1 MKVTHELKDEL
12 NGVINIVV
20 ETEDYKP
27 KVETTLK
34 TQRKRAQMPGFRPG
48 KVPMGMVKKM
58 YGPTVIAQ
66 EVNDI
71 LAKQLDE
78 YIKEKDLK
86 ILGSPLPKEDNN
98 LPEFDPNTYPEM
110 EFNYEIGLAP
120 DFKLKISEK
129 DKFTKYKVKVDDAL
143 LNKYT
148 DDLARRY
155 GSMKEADKAGE
166 NDMLNGQF
174 VELDEK
180 GQPKEN
186 GIKHNSSISLEFLED
201 EKIKKELTG
210 KKPGD
215 VFEVDPD
222 LVSKGAPDKA
232 AMLNISTEEAEALKT
247 KFQYTVEKVFSLTPA
262 NVDQAFYDKIFGEG
276 TVKSDEEF
284 KEKLS
289 ENLTSMFERDA
300 DNVLQ
305 KHIREDVLKRHKMEL
320 PDEFL
325 KRWVV
330 KSEEKKGVTPEDVE
344 KDYDKISEQI
354 LWDLITNRLIDEH
367 KIEVKHEEV
376 VEQIKN
382 MVKQQLA
389 QYGMADADDEM
400 VNQMASRYMES
411 QEELRKV
418 YDNLYG
424 EKLFDVFKNTFK
436 IKEKEVDFDE
446 FVKLATGK
454 APKKGILNNLQN
466 AFK

>member
-12 NGVINIVV
+12 YGVINIVV

-27 KVETTLK
+27 KVESTLK

-71 LAKQLDE
+71 LSKQLDE
-78 YIKEKDLK
+78 YIKSNDLK
-86 ILGSPLPKEDNN
+86 ILGSPLPKEDDTA
-98 LPEFDPNTYPEM
+98 PEFDPAVYPKM

-120 DFKLKISEK
+120 DFKVKISDK

-143 LNKYT
+143 IEKYT

-155 GSMKEADKAGE
+155 GSMKEADVAGE
-166 NDMLNGQF
+166 NDMLNGEF
-174 VELDEK
+174 AELDEK
-180 GQPKEN
+180 GNLKED
-186 GIKHNSSISLEFLED
+186 GIRHTSSISLEFLED
-201 EKIKKELTG
+201 DKVKKELTG

-222 LVSKGAPDKA
+222 KVSKGTPDKA
-232 AMLNISTEEAEALKT
+232 AMLDISAEEAEKLNS
-247 KFQYTVEKVFSLTPA
+247 KFQYTVDKVFSLTPA
-262 NVDQAFYDKIFGEG
+262 NIDQAFYDKLLGEG
-276 TVKSDEEF
+276 EVKSDEEF
-284 KEKLS
+284 KTKMV
-289 ENLTSMFERDA
+289 ENLSTMFGRDA
-300 DNVLQ
+300 DNLLQ
-305 KHIREDVLKRHKMEL
+305 KHIREELMNRHKLNL

-330 KSEEKKGVTPEDVE
+330 KSESEKSISLEDVE
-344 KDYDKISEQI
+344 KDYDKIAEQI
-354 LWDLITNRLIDEH
+354 TWDLITNKLIDEH
-367 KIEVKHEEV
+367 NIEVKHEEV
-376 VEQIKN
+376 IEQIKI
-382 MVKQQLA
+382 MVRNQLA
-389 QYGMADADDEM
+389 QYGMGEADEEM
-400 VNQMASRYMES
+400 VDQMAARYMEN
-411 QEELRKV
+411 QEEVRKI
-418 YDNLYG
+418 YDNLYA

-436 IKEKEVDFDE
+436 FKEKEVDFDE

-466 AFK
+466 VFK